1 MVHWHPVPVT
11 DQLLTFVMEIFQSHN
26 SDVCNDTFDVPCYT
40 VYSRLVPALN
50 CLYFGAMIRK

>member
-26 SDVCNDTFDVPCYT
+26 SDVCSNDTFDVPCYT
-40 VYSRLVPALN
+40 VYSRLVPAYTL
-50 CLYFGAMIRK
+50 GQ